1 MFGHSLLYRSIWELL
16 QIALATYC
24 FLTVKASY
32 MPLKLSTKIAST
44 IHPRWTA
51 VNYSDIL
58 PPTTFLFLPSHSWP
72 LIYKTHQY
80 NHWKFYLIILMCRVF
95 GTKFAYSQNKGSA
108 YLSFFFLSYPRHWFS
123 ASLASPIISLIV
135 STRQKF
141 DPSIWSKLILLL
153 SIMKPSYIK
162 KIYLTLFN

>member
-1 MFGHSLLYRSIWELL
+1 LFGHSLLYRSIWELL

-58 PPTTFLFLPSHSWP
+58 PPTTLLFLPSHSWP

-108 YLSFFFLSYPRHWFS
+108 YLSSFFFY
-123 ASLASPIISLIV
+123 LIPDTD
-135 STRQKF
+135 SRL
-141 DPSIWSKLILLL
+141 PSHLPWSLLL
-153 SIMKPSYIK
+153 FQLGRS
-162 KIYLTLFN
+162 LTLQYDQN